1 MSGAQIEGLWTAEQV
16 AEYLNVPLGT
26 LYQWSHRRQGP
37 KVMRVGRYLRY
48 RRADVESWLKDQER
62 GEAG

>member
-1 MSGAQIEGLWTAEQV
+1 VKVEALWTAEQV
-16 AEYLNVPLGT
+16 AEYLSVPLGT

-48 RRADVESWLKDQER
+48 RKVDVDRWLRSRER
-62 GEAG
+62 SETG